1 VVTVARKKKTD
12 SSGGAGVLALQ
23 LLGAILILSSFL
35 AIIALVVAWLYF
47 EGAIKKYAGVKG
59 RNNFKLLP
67 SDLKI
72 LLDYTQ
78 AKERIENRI
87 DEINKLRKS
96 LPLRADGSFDSRNK
110 EGKNLNLELQ
120 TLRGELEQCD
130 RIIDD
135 LTSQEET
142 HFKRWVT
149 VKSGLFSSRAAMLSF
164 PAVALILYIKTPPM
178 VLSLSSF
185 IELQTGLTAVAN
197 VDAFYGIFAA
207 TAGVVTLGFLLLWAV
222 GRSLTLKSNTP

>member
-1 VVTVARKKKTD
+1 MARKKKTD
-12 SSGGAGVLALQ
+12 SSEGLAYLALK
-23 LLGAILILSSFL
+23 LLGAFLVLSSFL
-35 AIIALVVAWLYF
+35 AILALVVAWLYF
-47 EGAIKKYAGVKG
+47 EWAIKKYAGVQG
-59 RNNFKLLP
+59 RDDFKLP
-67 SDLKI
+67 PADLKT

-87 DEINKLRKS
+87 DEINRLRKS
-96 LPLRADGSFDSRNK
+96 LPLRTDGSFDNRNR

-149 VKSGLFSSRAAMLSF
+149 IKSGLFSSRAAMLSF
-164 PAVALILYIKTPPM
+164 PVVALLFYIMMPPM
-178 VLSLSSF
+178 VVSLSSF
-185 IELQTGLTAVAN
+185 IERQTGLTAVAS

-207 TAGVVTLGFLLLWAV
+207 TAGVVTLVFLLLWGI
-222 GRSLTLKSNTP
+222 GRSLALKSSTP

>member
-1 VVTVARKKKTD
+1 MARKKKAD
-12 SSGGAGVLALQ
+12 SSNAAVILVLQ

-35 AIIALVVAWLYF
+35 AIIALVIAWIYF

-59 RNNFKLLP
+59 RNDFKLPP

-78 AKERIENRI
+78 AKVRFENRI
-87 DEINKLRKS
+87 DEINRLRKS
-96 LPLRADGSFDSRNK
+96 LPLRANGSFDSRNR

-120 TLRGELEQCD
+120 TLRGDLEQCD

-135 LTSQEET
+135 LTAQEEA

-149 VKSGLFSSRAAMLSF
+149 VKSGLFSSRAAILSF
-164 PAVALILYIKTPPM
+164 PAVALMFYIKTPPM
-178 VLSLSSF
+178 VLNLSGF
-185 IELQTGLTAVAN
+185 IERQTGLTAVAS
-197 VDAFYGIFAA
+197 VDAFYGIFA
-207 TAGVVTLGFLLLWAV
+207 TTTGVVSLGFLLLW
-222 GRSLTLKSNTP
+222 GISRSLALKSSEP